1 MTSATNQIGR
11 IGEQIAVRFLEGLS
25 YDIVERNWRTQVG
38 DVRGE
43 VDVLARDGDTLVF
56 CDQNT
61 PTAVYAE

>member
-11 IGEQIAVRFLEGLS
+11 IGEQIAVRFLENQS
-25 YDIVERNWRTQVG
+25 YEIVARNWRAQVG